1 MSAGVAPPE
10 KVQPAVS
17 RADQPLQAIF
27 SVCAS
32 EDVATAVMDAAVK
45 VNGAEFI
52 GQFQEYLS
60 AEHRPQF
67 PDIIK
72 NAGGC
77 VALIDCDQDRDLAF
91 QTMERLQQTFT
102 QNLKL
107 IAVSTR
113 NDQEFLLQAMRAGCD
128 DVLQRPVDV
137 EHLSATLQRFQR
149 GFVQQAT
156 APKGAGKVISFY
168 GVKGGVGTTTMAV
181 HLAMHLVRKH
191 NKKVLIIDHK
201 HELGHITLHLGL
213 KQSVYHFDELIR
225 NAERLDAEL
234 LEGFVSRHASGLEVI
249 TSPDSCARHHSGSPE
264 AIARVMSYLR
274 TRYDFI
280 LVDSSLEYEQAFTAI
295 TEASDEVK
303 LVCTPDVA
311 ALRDLVRR
319 VEHLCA
325 VSGLTN
331 KLKIVINRST
341 SEDAVGQKEIEA
353 AIKFPIAV
361 SVPNNYVGLLRAIN
375 EGEPISPQQRGPFT
389 QAMAQWSERLAAE
402 KPAAMTAA
410 AKPKKKSL
418 FGLF

>member
-1 MSAGVAPPE
+1 MSSSVALTE
-10 KVQPAVS
+10 KAQITAS
-17 RADQPLQAIF
+17 RSDQVIQAIF
-27 SVCAS
+27 SVCAT
-32 EDVATAVMDAAVK
+32 EDVANAVQQAAGK
-45 VNGAEFI
+45 VNGAQFI

-77 VALIDCDQDRDLAF
+77 VALIDCDKDRDLAL

-102 QNLKL
+102 HNLKL
-107 IAVSTR
+107 IAISTR
-113 NDQEFLLQAMRAGCD
+113 TDHECLLQAMRAGCD
-128 DVLQRPVDV
+128 DVLHRPIDI

-149 GFVQQAT
+149 GFIQAAS

-181 HLAMHLVRKH
+181 HLATHLVRKH

-213 KQSVYHFDELIR
+213 KHSVYHFDELLR

-234 LEGFVSRHASGLEVI
+234 LDGFVTRHASGLEVI
-249 TSPDSCARHHSGSPE
+249 PSPDSCSRVHEGSPE
-264 AIARVMSYLR
+264 AIARVISYLR

-280 LVDSSLEYEQAFTAI
+280 LIDSSLEYELSFSAI
-295 TEASDEVK
+295 AKASDEVA
-303 LVCTPDVA
+303 LICTPDVA

-325 VSGLTN
+325 VSGLAD
-331 KLKIVINRST
+331 KLKIVINRAT
-341 SEDAVGQKEIEA
+341 SEDAVGTKEIEA
-353 AIKFPIAV
+353 AIKFPISI
-361 SVPNNYVGLLRAIN
+361 SVPNNYAGLLRAIN
-375 EGEPISPQQRGPFT
+375 EGEPIAPQQRGPFT
-389 QAMAQWSERLAAE
+389 QALAQWSARIAAE
-402 KPAAMTAA
+402 KSAAMTTSE
-410 AKPKKKSL
+410 PKKKAF

>member
-1 MSAGVAPPE
+1 MSAGVAFPD
-10 KVQPAVS
+10 KAHIAAS
-17 RADQPLQAIF
+17 RPDQILQAIF

-32 EDVATAVMDAAVK
+32 EDVADAVMEAAGK
-45 VNGAEFI
+45 VTGAQFI

-67 PDIIK
+67 PDVVK

-77 VALIDCDQDRDLAF
+77 VALIDCDKDRNLAF
-91 QTMERLQQTFT
+91 ETMERLQQNFT
-102 QNLKL
+102 HNLKL
-107 IAVSTR
+107 IAISTR
-113 NDQEFLLQAMRAGCD
+113 SDQEFLLRAMRAGCD
-128 DVLQRPVDV
+128 DVLHRPIDV

-149 GFVQQAT
+149 GFIQQAS
-156 APKGAGKVISFY
+156 APKGSGKVISFY

-181 HLAMHLVRKH
+181 HLATHLVRKH
-191 NKKVLIIDHK
+191 HKKVLLIDHK

-234 LEGFVSRHASGLEVI
+234 LAGFVTHHPSGLEVI
-249 TSPDSCARHHSGSPE
+249 PSPDSCSRAHAGSPE
-264 AIARVMSYLR
+264 AISRVLSYLR

-280 LVDSSLEYEQAFTAI
+280 LVDSSLEYEQSFNAI
-295 TEASDEVK
+295 THASDEVT

-325 VSGLTN
+325 VSGLAE
-331 KLKIVINRST
+331 KLKIVINRGT
-341 SEDAVGQKEIEA
+341 SEDAVGAKEIEA
-353 AIKFPIAV
+353 AIKFPISL
-361 SVPNNYVGLLRAIN
+361 SVPNNYTGLLRAIN

-389 QAMAQWSERLAAE
+389 QAMAQWSERVTLE
-402 KPAAMTAA
+402 KSTALTA

>member
-1 MSAGVAPPE
+1 MSSSVATPEKAPP
-10 KVQPAVS
+10 PA
-17 RADQPLQAIF
+17 RPDQILQAIF

-32 EDVATAVMDAAVK
+32 EDVANAVTEAAAK

-52 GQFQEYLS
+52 GQFQEYIS

-67 PDIIK
+67 PDFIK

-77 VALIDCDQDRDLAF
+77 VALVDCDKDRELAM
-91 QTMERLQQTFT
+91 QTMERLQQTFPH
-102 QNLKL
+102 NLRL

-113 NDQEFLLQAMRAGCD
+113 CEPEFLLLAMRAGCD
-128 DVLQRPVDV
+128 DVLQRPIDVD
-137 EHLSATLQRFQR
+137 HLSASLQRFQR
-149 GFVQQAT
+149 SFVHHA
-156 APKGAGKVISFY
+156 AAARGSGKVISFY

-181 HLAMHLVRKH
+181 HLANHLVRKH
-191 NKKVLIIDHK
+191 HKKVLIIDHK
-201 HELGHITLHLGL
+201 HELGHVTLHLGL
-213 KQSVYHFDELIR
+213 KESVYHFDELIR

-234 LEGFVSRHASGLEVI
+234 LEGFVTRHASGLEVI
-249 TSPDSCARHHSGSPE
+249 PSPDSCSRVHAGSPE

-280 LVDSSLEYEQAFTAI
+280 LIDSSLEYEQSFTAI
-295 TEASDEVK
+295 AEASDEIS
-303 LVCTPDVA
+303 LVSTPDVA

-325 VSGLTN
+325 LNGFSE

-341 SEDAVGQKEIEA
+341 SEDAVSAKEIEK
-353 AIKFPIAV
+353 AIKFPIAIA
-361 SVPNNYVGLLRAIN
+361 VPNNYAGLLRAIN

-389 QAMAQWSERLAAE
+389 QAIAQWCDRICVEKSSE
-402 KPAAMTAA
+402 MTATKA
-410 AKPKKKSL
+410 KKKLL